1 MSDEEYSEIESA
13 LIYKNVLQ
21 NMQDGVIAIA
31 SNGKIITL
39 NSPAANILL
48 IKDKEYIG
56 EPFTS
61 IFSELLLDPRND
73 ELNDAM
79 LSAIYESK
87 TTHHK
92 DVKYYANGTCKD
104 LLVSSTA
111 LFIEREGISV
121 KVGMII
127 VLSDITQRQ
136 RLAHIQN
143 LFGKYVDPNIATRI
157 IEQPENELMKAD
169 RQVITVSFCD
179 MNHFTSL
186 CETLSPSAME
196 TLMNLFLSK
205 MSRSVHKNQG
215 IIDKFI
221 GDAVMSFWG
230 FPFIIGVN
238 HSSNGCQTALDQIA
252 SLTELNQE
260 IKSIKEIEH
269 LTINIGIGIATGELI
284 IANVGSEERKSFT
297 VMGNIVNLASRLV
310 GVNKIYGTQILVSDE
325 VFNKTKADFT
335 FREIDTIVVK
345 GKEQQTTIYELLGT
359 KVSITD
365 EKRKFIDCYTKALNF
380 YRARDWRNA
389 ITYFEK
395 AHQLNPND
403 KASLLFLERITHY
416 KANPPDDSWLGVW
429 ILDKK

>member
-1 MSDEEYSEIESA
+1 MSDEEYSDIESA

-48 IKDKEYIG
+48 INDKEYIG
-56 EPFTS
+56 EPFTT

-359 KVSITD
+359 KAAIN
-365 EKRKFIDCYTKALNF
+365 EKLKFVESYSKGLKY
-380 YRARDWRNA
+380 YRTRDWRNA

-395 AHQLNPND
+395 AHQLNPDD
-403 KASLLFLERITHY
+403 KASLLFLERITYY